1 MAHKYSVW
9 SGVYVPSAIIDYK
22 NKKEYKFFRTLK
34 NDRALL
40 DKTLLQL
47 KFLEKFWNSF

>member
-9 SGVYVPSAIIDYK
+9 SSVYVARAIIDYK

-40 DKTLLQL
+40 DKTLVQL
-47 KFLEKFWNSF
+47 KILEKFWNLF